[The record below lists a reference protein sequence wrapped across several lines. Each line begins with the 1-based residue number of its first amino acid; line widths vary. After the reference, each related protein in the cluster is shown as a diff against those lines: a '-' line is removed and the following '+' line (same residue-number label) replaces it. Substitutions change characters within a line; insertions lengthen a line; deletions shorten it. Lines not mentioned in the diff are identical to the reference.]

1 MAEPILREYN
11 PEDYKADMEK
21 LIKVLGF
28 RGAVKVFCD
37 RINDI
42 LPDDLPYRIA
52 ASIQES
58 LCGILYL
65 CELKEKKDEGD

>member
-1 MAEPILREYN
+1 MAEPTLREYN

-37 RINDI
+37 KINDI
-42 LPDDLPYRIA
+42 LPNELPYRIIA
-52 ASIQES
+52 GVQED
-58 LCGILYL
+58 LCDILYL
-65 CELKEKKDEGD
+65 CELKENENEKV